1 MSMADELAK
10 LADLRDRGVLTDS
23 EFEIQKGALLAD
35 RPGPVKPSPPAEPAI
50 KAPFEVRF
58 VDAPTEPDRDDSPP
72 GDSTPPSRGFGDPEK
87 RAEKRELQLKAD
99 RGNLFLMLGLVL
111 LAGGLLFGFTYGSEW
126 CGKAFTPS
134 RVADNPL
141 SGCEGLGAVRTWS
154 ILACA
159 LGGVLLLAGAG
170 LKNSGTKE
178 G

>member
-58 VDAPTEPDRDDSPP
+58 VDAPTDLDRDDSPP
-72 GDSTPPSRGFGDPEK
+72 GDSTPPSRSFGNP
-87 RAEKRELQLKAD
+87 EKRELQLKVD
-99 RGNLFLMLGLVL
+99 RGNQALVIGLCL
-111 LAGGLLFGFTYGSEW
+111 LAGGLLVGFGFGSEG
-126 CGKAFTPS
+126 CGNAFSPS
-134 RVADNPL
+134 ALADFHPA
-141 SGCEGLGAVRTWS
+141 CERLGAIRAWS
-154 ILACA
+154 IAACA